1 MTRGVKENQERLAAR
16 VRELVTVHQ
25 VGRAVSSV
33 VDLDQVLRSVV
44 GEALTVLNGKTAAI
58 ALTVDPAAG
67 EGAVRPDGGAKRFA
81 VRAVAG
87 EPVGRRL
94 APMAEAVAALGWPRR
109 TSAVEANPQLTGAAA
124 ASGLVGP
131 MIAAPLSLKERVVGV
146 ILVGR
151 LGEARFEEA
160 DLRLLVT
167 FADQTATAIEN
178 ARLYDEVRAFS
189 ENLELKVRERTA
201 ELEHAN
207 GEIEYALRELGAAQA
222 PLIHSER
229 MAALGKLVAGVAHE
243 VNSPAAAMQGLVDAL
258 QDTVRRIGQCAH
270 DLYASELPAKSVHR
284 YFEFVDGSC
293 PRWPTR
299 RVDVAGLA
307 RRQRRLKAEFAGLPG
322 GDVAAALVAEIGS
335 SANVGGRAPL
345 HRGRQE
351 PGAARR
357 LPARDRLPR
366 ALRGRFARR
375 SARSGASSVRSR
387 AIRSSIRR
395 RSSASTCTKGIE
407 NTLVILHIS

>member
-1 MTRGVKENQERLAAR
+1 MTRSLKENQEGLAAR

-58 ALTVDPAAG
+58 ALAVDPLAG
-67 EGAVRPDGGAKRFA
+67 DRVRRARRQTFA

-94 APMAEAVAALGWPRR
+94 APLAEAVAALGWPRR
-109 TSAVEANPQLTGAAA
+109 TAAVEADPQLTAAAA
-124 ASGLVGP
+124 ASGLTGP

-178 ARLYDEVRAFS
+178 ARLYSEVRAFS

-201 ELEHAN
+201 ELEHAK
-207 GEIEYALRELGAAQA
+207 GEIEYALRELGAAQGA
-222 PLIHSER
+222 LIHSER
-229 MAALGKLVAGVAHE
+229 MAALGMLVAGIAHE
-243 VNSPAAAMQGLVDAL
+243 VNSPAAAVQGLVDAL
-258 QDTVRRIGQCAH
+258 QDTVRRLGQCAH
-270 DLYASELPAKSVHR
+270 DLYASELPREVGAPLLRATSTACLP
-284 YFEFVDGSC
+284 EMTTAS
-293 PRWPTR
+293 
-299 RVDVAGLA
+299 LSSSLEA
-307 RRQRRLKAEFAGLPG
+307 RRASAG
-322 GDVAAALVAEIGS
+322 
-335 SANVGGRAPL
+335 
-345 HRGRQE
+345 
-351 PGAARR
+351 
-357 LPARDRLPR
+357 
-366 ALRGRFARR
+366 
-375 SARSGASSVRSR
+375 
-387 AIRSSIRR
+387 
-395 RSSASTCTKGIE
+395 
-407 NTLVILHIS
+407 